1 MPTMGE
7 EVTAKAQSTRV
18 SVVEPP
24 PVSKP
29 PSIPRQP
36 SSSQTV
42 ASKSRKPRRPSS
54 AKNTVPPQEDPH
66 SELNLLRRE
75 VRQLQAAV
83 RDAAMQVAAQQDE
96 IVSLRDALSAAE
108 AEAEDAIA
116 RETAMRAQLQA
127 QRLHRQRIE
136 GTMAAA
142 EALVAS
148 LRDMISEQSPIQVPT
163 PLGEIPEGPAP
174 STQDDLDLLLSRIS
188 DGNDL
193 NPSGLSQ
200 SQQMTRSQDTEPD
213 PMAPLLGFNN
223 ATLLSESGDDETGD
237 TSSPRSSA
245 NPVSSRESDTTRPA
259 SYQELQTVSQRTDQP
274 LFTEPSGLLQHR
286 SMPVVPSDSASGA
299 PPPLVTSNLLFSAFG
314 KPVTTVSGDAPIIH
328 GSIMPD
334 SNSLPS
340 EVASLAKGEDIMLR
354 SAVPVTPTLPTTVPS
369 SATSAHSGE
378 VYTLASNVDGSWI
391 ASGGDDKTIHVYN
404 SNGTL
409 SGSISESS
417 RAITALAFH
426 PSIDQ
431 PNSEF
436 SVIYAGSSDGSV
448 RSLRKHPRRK
458 GKWTLSSV
466 LPVHTQAVRRMIFFG
481 ASKSVLTCSTDRT
494 IKLSEIENAKRQFA
508 VTATSAVLDI
518 GTFETGNGLVVSG
531 HKDGCVRLW
540 SLKDDDACIGGSK
553 LHTKGIS
560 SIACLDDG
568 HSVVSLGRDN
578 MIRLSDARMTGVSA
592 VREMDCL
599 VETVSDWHRLAGYGR
614 HVACGVGMQGEVGFW
629 NVDSG
634 KLVRRVKSHSP
645 GLDTD
650 VLDMVARKLRNPGSV
665 VVPHWTSM
673 GQFVCAHRMRQVS
686 FWGSGR

>member
-1 MPTMGE
+1 MGE
-7 EVTAKAQSTRV
+7 EVTTKAQSTRV
-18 SVVEPP
+18 SVVEPS

-29 PSIPRQP
+29 RNISIQP

-54 AKNTVPPQEDPH
+54 AKNTVPPEEDPQ

-96 IVSLRDALSAAE
+96 IISLRDALSAAE
-108 AEAEDAIA
+108 AEAEEAIS
-116 RETAMRAQLQA
+116 RETSMRAQLQA

-142 EALVAS
+142 ETLVAS
-148 LRDMISEQSPIQVPT
+148 LRDMISEQSSVQDPAT
-163 PLGEIPEGPAP
+163 LGDIPEAPAP

-188 DGNDL
+188 DGNNL
-193 NPSGLSQ
+193 QPSGLSQ
-200 SQQMTRSQDTEPD
+200 SQTTEPD
-213 PMAPLLGFNN
+213 EMAPLLDLNN
-223 ATLLSESGDDETGD
+223 TTPLSESDDDVTGD
-237 TSSPRSSA
+237 TTSPRSSA
-245 NPVSSRESDTTRPA
+245 NQVGRASDTARPA
-259 SYQELQTVSQRTDQP
+259 SLQEVQTSSPRPGQP
-274 LFTEPSGLLQHR
+274 LLTEPSTLLQRR
-286 SMPVVPSDSASGA
+286 SMPVVPSDSVSGV
-299 PPPLVTSNLLFSAFG
+299 PPPVVTSNLLFSAFG
-314 KPVTTVSGDAPIIH
+314 QPVNTTTGDAPIIH
-328 GSIMPD
+328 GSNMQD
-334 SNSLPS
+334 ATSLPS
-340 EVASLAKGEDIMLR
+340 EIASLAKGEDMVLR
-354 SAVPVTPTLPTTVPS
+354 SAVPATPSLPTTVPS
-369 SATSAHSGE
+369 SAISAHSGE
-378 VYTLASNVDGSWI
+378 VYALASNVDGSWI
-391 ASGGDDKTIHVYN
+391 ASGGDDKTVHVYN

-409 SGSISESS
+409 CGSISESS
-417 RAITALAFH
+417 RSITALAFH

-431 PNSEF
+431 PNSDF
-436 SVIYAGSSDGSV
+436 SIIYAGSSDGSV

-458 GKWTLSSV
+458 GKWTLGSV
-466 LPVHTQAVRRMIFFG
+466 LPVHTQAVRRMIFIG
-481 ASKSVLTCSTDRT
+481 TSKSVLTCSTDRT
-494 IKLSEIENAKRQFA
+494 IKLSEIENAKRPFA

-518 GTFETGNGLVVSG
+518 GAFGTPGNGLIASG

-578 MIRLSDARMTGVSA
+578 MIRVSDTRMTGVSA

-599 VETVSDWHRLAGYGR
+599 VETVSDWHRLAGNGR
-614 HVACGVGMQGEVGFW
+614 HVACGTGTQGDVGFW

-650 VLDMVARKLRNPGSV
+650 VLGMVARKLRNPGSV

-686 FWGSGR
+686 FWGFGR